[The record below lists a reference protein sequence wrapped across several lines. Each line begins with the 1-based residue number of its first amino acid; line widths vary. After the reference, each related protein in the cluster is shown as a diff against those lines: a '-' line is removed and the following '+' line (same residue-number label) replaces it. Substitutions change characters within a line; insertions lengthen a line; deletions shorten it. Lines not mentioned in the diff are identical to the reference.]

1 MIQAPARSFAPVTAL
16 RAAVL
21 GAAAF
26 ALASCATEFTPML
39 DAETA
44 ARVDRARDYVRSE
57 YDGAEPGAGV
67 LIMQGSDVLLAEG
80 FGLADLESAAPI
92 TADTSFRLGSITK
105 PFTAV
110 AILQLVENG
119 SVELDQPIAVYLP
132 DLPGVLGQPTVRQLL
147 SHTSG
152 LPDHFALP
160 EIPAIMR
167 NPATPEDI
175 TGWMADADL
184 NFEPGTRWSYSNFNY
199 VLLGRLIEA
208 LDAQGR
214 DYATYIEE
222 EIFLPLGMENSHY
235 DRQTAV
241 IARRARGYDHDGANT
256 INTLTAETSLAY
268 AAGALMSSANDMA
281 LFTNALRGDQLL
293 SDASKAEAWTAVT
306 LPGGTSTGYGL
317 GFNVSTFMGER
328 VIWHNGSINGFQA
341 AWIHMPTSDRTV
353 AVLSNGYYRPN
364 TTTAARRVL
373 AEMAGQPAPLFSAQ
387 SIDDATWAQFEG
399 RYELDD
405 GRVLQIHVQDGVR
418 YNIDSDGWDDLTYS
432 GDDVFYRQ
440 DSLSHLRLRRNAE
453 RQIQGFVYHSSSLA
467 RTEGV
472 RIDGAIEGAMRAT
485 RLDPAEAA
493 QVAGNW
499 LMSSGDVFAVNFDG
513 DIMSLQL
520 PYQATHRIY
529 ASSPRHYFMRDM
541 PVAIEFSEDGQTAS
555 INLYGSVFELLK
567 E

>member
-1 MIQAPARSFAPVTAL
+1 MIQAPARSLALTAAL
-16 RAAVL
+16 RATAL
-21 GAAAF
+21 GAA
-26 ALASCATEFTPML
+26 LGLVSCATDLAPML

-44 ARVDRARDYVRSE
+44 ARVDRARDYVRAE
-57 YDGAEPGAGV
+57 YDGAEPGAAV

-80 FGLADLESAAPI
+80 FGLADLESLSSV

-110 AILQLVENG
+110 AVLQLVEAG
-119 SVELDQPIAVYLP
+119 QVQLDQPIAVYLP

-152 LPDHFALP
+152 LPDHFSLP
-160 EIPAIMR
+160 QIPAIMR

-175 TGWMADADL
+175 TGWMADAEL
-184 NFEPGTRWSYSNFNY
+184 QFEPGTRWSYSNFNY

-222 EIFLPLGMENSHY
+222 EIFRPLGMENSHY

-241 IARRARGYDHDGANT
+241 IARRARGYDHDGANP
-256 INTLTAETSLAY
+256 INTLTVETSLAY

-306 LPGGTSTGYGL
+306 LPGGASTDYGL
-317 GFNVSTFMGER
+317 GFNVSTFLDER

-341 AWIHMPTSDRTV
+341 AWVHMPASDRTV
-353 AVLSNGYYRPN
+353 TVLSNGYYLPN
-364 TTTAARRVL
+364 TTAAARRIL
-373 AEMAGQPAPLFSAQ
+373 AEMAGQPAPIFSSQ
-387 SIDDATWAQFEG
+387 SIDDATWAKLEG

-405 GRVLQIHVQDGVR
+405 GRILQIHVQDGVR
-418 YNIDSDGWDDLTYS
+418 YNIDGDGWDDLTYS
-432 GDDVFYRQ
+432 GDDIFYRQ

-453 RQIQGFVYHSSSLA
+453 RQIEGFVYYSSSLA

-472 RIDGAIEGAMRAT
+472 RIEGAIEGAAHAIP
-485 RLDPAEAA
+485 LNPAEAA
-493 QVAGNW
+493 QVAGHW
-499 LMSSGDVFAVNFDG
+499 LMSSGDAVVVTFDG
-513 DIMSLQL
+513 NTVSLQL
-520 PYQATHRIY
+520 PYQAPHHIY
-529 ASSPRHYFMRDM
+529 ASGTRHYFMRDM
-541 PVAIEFSEDGQTAS
+541 PVTIKFSEDGQTAA
-555 INLYGSVFELLK
+555 INLYGSVFELRR